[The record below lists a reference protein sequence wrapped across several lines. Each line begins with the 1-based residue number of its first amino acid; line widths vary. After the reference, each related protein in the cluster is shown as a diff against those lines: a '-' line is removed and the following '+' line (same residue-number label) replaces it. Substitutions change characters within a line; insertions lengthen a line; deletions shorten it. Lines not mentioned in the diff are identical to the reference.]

1 MAPTIADMGNNLL
14 DFVMALVRDQDMA
27 AQYAANPEQVIA
39 DAHLDGVQPA
49 DVSALIPVV
58 SESIPAALGTQASQ
72 FAANPAAT
80 DLTHAVQTAI
90 PADNIWAS
98 GAATSAFEAFDSPF
112 TAPTHDPSLDAGL
125 HAATNAVSDLSVRQ
139 DAITVPDQFGPS
151 ADSAVAAIDQFQA
164 PLHASPSGLDAAGF
178 EPQHFGSELGAGGSG
193 DAGLQD
199 PFFDHGDLGHQA
211 GIDHDPGIDQF

>member
-1 MAPTIADMGNNLL
+1 MGNNLL

-72 FAANPAAT
+72 FAANPAAA
-80 DLTHAVQTAI
+80 DLTHAVHTAI

-125 HAATNAVSDLSVRQ
+125 HAATSAVSDQAIRQ
-139 DAITVPDQFGPS
+139 DAITVSDQFSPS
-151 ADSAVAAIDQFQA
+151 AGSAVAAIDQFQA
-164 PLHASPSGLDAAGF
+164 PLHAPSGVDAAGF
-178 EPQHFGSELGAGGSG
+178 EPAHLGSELGAGGSG

-199 PFFDHGDLGHQA
+199 PFFDHGDLGHHP
-211 GIDHDPGIDQF
+211 GTDHNPGIDQF